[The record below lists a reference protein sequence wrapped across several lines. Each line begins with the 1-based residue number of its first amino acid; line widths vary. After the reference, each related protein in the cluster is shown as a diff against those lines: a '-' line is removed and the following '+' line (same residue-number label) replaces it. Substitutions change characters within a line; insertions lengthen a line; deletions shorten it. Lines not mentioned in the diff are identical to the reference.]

1 MADEDLHVRDSARP
15 ILQFLAA
22 PDLNG
27 NWSLELQIAFL
38 DGRKAVH
45 RGLGA
50 GQTAAGMLAGFI
62 ELMQLASDA
71 GMPDLPTASNELWL
85 AATMESRQ

>member
-1 MADEDLHVRDSARP
+1 MAEEDIHIRDSARP
-15 ILQFLAA
+15 IIQMVAA

-27 NWSLELQIAFL
+27 NWSLELQVAFL

-50 GQTAAGMLAGFI
+50 GRTAAGMLAGFI
-62 ELMQLASDA
+62 ELLQLASDA
-71 GMPDLPTASNELWL
+71 GLSDLPTASNELWL
-85 AATMESRQ
+85 AANLEARQ